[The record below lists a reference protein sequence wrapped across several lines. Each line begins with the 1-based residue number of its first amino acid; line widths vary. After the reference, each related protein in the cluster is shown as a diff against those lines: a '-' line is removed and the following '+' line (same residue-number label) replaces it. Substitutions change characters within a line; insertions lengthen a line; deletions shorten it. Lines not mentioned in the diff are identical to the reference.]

1 MHKTHGFNEMPREN
15 ISQSNLQYRLTE
27 HRLSV
32 MLNKEHKICKLANLI
47 NWPELEQELTSV
59 SKVCE
64 KGRNKK
70 DLRLMSGLVMLQ
82 AMGNYSDLG
91 TSENFLENHYW
102 QHFCGFEYLVNE
114 SAVSE
119 TSIRRFRQ
127 EIGEEGMNIIMKCL
141 VKVASSTGLL
151 KKKDLEEAIVDTTV
165 QIKNVKYPHDAY
177 LLQRSRE
184 AVVDAAK
191 ELGIKLN
198 DTYSKFFKYTALKL
212 WTYKQNSKAKKRL
225 ALIKAM
231 KTRLG
236 RLIRIV
242 DKHIERNVNLANEN
256 LSEDLKSD
264 LNQSKKIHAQ
274 TIFNKAEKAK
284 YKESNKILYSFHA
297 PEVECIGKGKLNKKY
312 EFGNKVSITVSG
324 RGNFVLGVS
333 SFHNNPYDG
342 HTLNQALEGV
352 EKVTGVEVQKS
363 FVDNGY
369 KGNNVSEKKKIFMPS
384 TKRSNLSEEEKVMMK
399 RRSAIEPIIGHL
411 KQYGRMGRNFLR
423 GVFGDIVNPIISSIG
438 LNVRN
443 LLNFIEKE
451 KSEMKIKLNRKVQ
464 PI

>member
-1 MHKTHGFNEMPREN
+1 
-15 ISQSNLQYRLTE
+15 
-27 HRLSV
+27 
-32 MLNKEHKICKLANLI
+32 MLNKDHKICKLANLI
-47 NWPELEQELTSV
+47 NWPGLEQELSAI
-59 SKVCE
+59 SKVCA

-127 EIGEEGMNIIMKCL
+127 EIGEAGMNIIMKHL
-141 VKVASSTGLL
+141 VQVATSTGLL

-165 QIKNVKYPHDAY
+165 QIKNIKYPHDAY
-177 LLQRSRE
+177 LLERSRE
-184 AVVDAAK
+184 AVVDTAK

-198 DTYSKFFKYTALKL
+198 DTYAKFFKYNMIKL
-212 WTYKQNSKAKKRL
+212 WKYKKDSKAKKRL
-225 ALIKAM
+225 ALMKAM

-242 DKHIERNVNLANEN
+242 EKHIEKTANISNISLAEN
-256 LSEDLKSD
+256 LKSD
-264 LNQSKKIHAQ
+264 LKQSKNIYAQ

-284 YKESNKILYSFHA
+284 YKEINKMIYSFHA
-297 PEVECIGKGKLNKKY
+297 PEVECIGKGKLNKPY

-324 RGNFVLGVS
+324 RGNFVLGVK
-333 SFHNNPYDG
+333 SFHDNPYDG
-342 HTLNQALEGV
+342 HTLKQALEAT
-352 EKVTGVEVQKS
+352 EQVTKVEVTKS

-369 KGNNVSEKKKIFMPS
+369 KGNNVSQKKKIFMPS
-384 TKRSNLSEEEKVMMK
+384 TKRSDLSEEEKVMMK

-411 KQYGRMGRNFLR
+411 KQYGRMGRNFLK

-443 LLNFIEKE
+443 LLNFIEK
-451 KSEMKIKLNRKVQ
+451 KTREMKIKLKSKAQ

>member
-1 MHKTHGFNEMPREN
+1 
-15 ISQSNLQYRLTE
+15 
-27 HRLSV
+27 

-198 DTYSKFFKYTALKL
+198 DTYSKFFK
-212 WTYKQNSKAKKRL
+212 
-225 ALIKAM
+225 
-231 KTRLG
+231 
-236 RLIRIV
+236 
-242 DKHIERNVNLANEN
+242 
-256 LSEDLKSD
+256 
-264 LNQSKKIHAQ
+264 
-274 TIFNKAEKAK
+274 
-284 YKESNKILYSFHA
+284 
-297 PEVECIGKGKLNKKY
+297 
-312 EFGNKVSITVSG
+312 
-324 RGNFVLGVS
+324 
-333 SFHNNPYDG
+333 
-342 HTLNQALEGV
+342 
-352 EKVTGVEVQKS
+352 
-363 FVDNGY
+363 
-369 KGNNVSEKKKIFMPS
+369 
-384 TKRSNLSEEEKVMMK
+384 
-399 RRSAIEPIIGHL
+399 
-411 KQYGRMGRNFLR
+411 
-423 GVFGDIVNPIISSIG
+423 
-438 LNVRN
+438 
-443 LLNFIEKE
+443 
-451 KSEMKIKLNRKVQ
+451 
-464 PI
+464 